1 MAVMMVLSLVTVP
14 VMAETP
20 AANDPRLSTAP
31 KTGTAAAPADAAN
44 LNEALNVAGGTL
56 TFTSEGDHPWI
67 VDGDAAKSTNV
78 NVANS
83 TSTVSTTVTAAAGD
97 ILQFDFMSFGE
108 AAGDYVWDGLHL
120 TVDGTEVMKWS
131 RVETWTTYAV
141 ELTAG
146 EHTVAWSYQKDGSV
160 DREGDYATVDNV
172 YVGAPVTPN
181 AINVEAVS
189 VPAGRRATV
198 AYTVLPDPDQ
208 AEIIIKAIGDI
219 NYKIPYTATFNENKD
234 NILLQLQPEPLEIK
248 FDPSTQL
255 TANEKEL
262 TEITVIVTVQADEKG
277 DFAYNGKTLKFAI
290 KATKVEVGNTTLDKF
305 PITTF
310 NFDMSKK

>member
-1 MAVMMVLSLVTVP
+1 MKKFLAMLMAVMMVLSLVTVP

-108 AAGDYVWDGLHL
+108 GSGNTVWDGLHL
-120 TVDGTEVMKWS
+120 TVDGTEVAKWN

-141 ELTAG
+141 
-146 EHTVAWSYQKDGSV
+146 
-160 DREGDYATVDNV
+160 
-172 YVGAPVTPN
+172 
-181 AINVEAVS
+181 
-189 VPAGRRATV
+189 
-198 AYTVLPDPDQ
+198 
-208 AEIIIKAIGDI
+208 
-219 NYKIPYTATFNENKD
+219 
-234 NILLQLQPEPLEIK
+234 
-248 FDPSTQL
+248 
-255 TANEKEL
+255 
-262 TEITVIVTVQADEKG
+262 
-277 DFAYNGKTLKFAI
+277 
-290 KATKVEVGNTTLDKF
+290 
-305 PITTF
+305 
-310 NFDMSKK
+310 

>member
-97 ILQFDFMSFGE
+97 ILQFDFMLFRRRLRRHRLGWPP
-108 AAGDYVWDGLHL
+108 ALH
-120 TVDGTEVMKWS
+120 
-131 RVETWTTYAV
+131 
-141 ELTAG
+141 
-146 EHTVAWSYQKDGSV
+146 
-160 DREGDYATVDNV
+160 
-172 YVGAPVTPN
+172 
-181 AINVEAVS
+181 
-189 VPAGRRATV
+189 
-198 AYTVLPDPDQ
+198 
-208 AEIIIKAIGDI
+208 
-219 NYKIPYTATFNENKD
+219 
-234 NILLQLQPEPLEIK
+234 
-248 FDPSTQL
+248 
-255 TANEKEL
+255 
-262 TEITVIVTVQADEKG
+262 
-277 DFAYNGKTLKFAI
+277 
-290 KATKVEVGNTTLDKF
+290 
-305 PITTF
+305 
-310 NFDMSKK
+310 